1 MNLKFTQH
9 TRTIKQ
15 WCKSLADT
23 SFIPK
28 VSLSNKMTSKSLPV
42 RAALIGLSSS
52 GTTSWAANA
61 HLPVLKTP
69 AGRSKIAITALLN
82 SSVEAAKA
90 AIQKHEFPATTKA
103 YGGPE
108 DLAADPDIDFVICNT
123 RVDKH
128 REVIMPSIKA
138 GKDVYVEWPIASNKD
153 HIQEIVEA
161 ARQSGSRVAVGL
173 QRRWDPAV
181 VKLQEVLDGGKG
193 ELGKILSS
201 SVQAFGGIPFR
212 DMMPPGLIYFT
223 DKEIGG
229 NSITIGVGHSMLILL
244 NHSSNKLSN
253 EISVLD
259 SILTVL
265 GPLSPSSIH
274 SKSQIQR
281 PSLGVP
287 DTETQKVTRH
297 ITSNV
302 PDLLSLHATLAP
314 SAQTAPNA
322 TLAFLFRNGP
332 AFPGDP
338 ALTWSINCEKGE
350 IKLVSPTSPFFQFSD
365 NDAAVKIQVHDFASG
380 EVRDVGC
387 EWSKEQIEVPILAR
401 DVMGCLFAFVEGR
414 EEGDGW
420 VGLEDAARFTEVIG
434 RFVEV

>member
-1 MNLKFTQH
+1 
-9 TRTIKQ
+9 
-15 WCKSLADT
+15 
-23 SFIPK
+23 
-28 VSLSNKMTSKSLPV
+28 MTSKSLPV

-52 GTTSWAANA
+52 GTTSWATNA

-82 SSVEAAKA
+82 SSVDAAKA

-161 ARQSGSRVAVGL
+161 ARQSGSRVAV
-173 QRRWDPAV
+173 
-181 VKLQEVLDGGKG
+181 DGGKG

-201 SVQAFGGIPFR
+201 SVQAFGGVPFR

-229 NSITIGVGHSMLILL
+229 NSITIGVGHI
-244 NHSSNKLSN
+244 
-253 EISVLD
+253 LD

-281 PSLGVP
+281 PNLGVP

-302 PDLLSLHATLAP
+302 PDLLSLHATLTP

-332 AFPGDP
+332 AFPSDP

-387 EWSKEQIEVPILAR
+387 EWSKEQMEVPILAR
-401 DVMGCLFAFVEGR
+401 DVMGCLLAFVEGR

-420 VGLEDAARFTEVIG
+420 VGLEDAARFAEVIG